1 MQTSP
6 STSQALVN
14 STEQFAS
21 ILSETLNDDTTEV
34 TKAKPNIGK
43 VSKSFGNFVVLY
55 LYTVIKA
62 EHISS
67 DSVDKDYVF
76 PDEDDNL
83 SDYNGGN
90 TQLMVPIGLL
100 QNISKNIL

>member
-1 MQTSP
+1 M
-6 STSQALVN
+6 
-14 STEQFAS
+14 
-21 ILSETLNDDTTEV
+21 
-34 TKAKPNIGK
+34 
-43 VSKSFGNFVVLY
+43 VSC

-62 EHISS
+62 ERVS
-67 DSVDKDYVF
+67 DDGVDKDYVF

-83 SDYNGGN
+83 TVYSGGN